1 MVWPFSS
8 KKRGVFD
15 DDPDYQQLPVE
26 QQSQLARDYAKEVI
40 QSDPDYIALP
50 KDLQTELLRDYFSE
64 NLPKPKE
71 SAPAPFG
78 SALEAYPELLKT
90 PLATGFQNVPA
101 EAVTEMVKAEREKS
115 LPEQL
120 GGLAEWSLIGG
131 PKALLG
137 PKPVP
142 LPSRIPA
149 INLLKPKITGI
160 KGKAPRGVPIP
171 RFFPPEPEILT
182 TKELAM
188 RKVPIPGLTAKE
200 KTAIIGQAERE
211 GGGYIVGKKPRLGS
225 ETVKTTLFPG
235 MEKKVKL
242 TPADVP
248 KTPLMPQR
256 VGPSISA
263 GGSLRPDIGKSQF
276 EIIQEEMAQAKGKPQ
291 YAGPREEFISTPEGT
306 IIPPE
311 GVAPLKLGDPNLSAF
326 EQAKK
331 QLGTVTGEPPIPP
344 KGKQPKPKK
353 TIPPVSLGETSQ
365 LPPVP
370 KFAKKAPDRA
380 PEWVYEQKEPIVY
393 QYEGYDPNV
402 KLHAYTA
409 QIQGGEALSHNNSSV
424 FITKNRLKS
433 GMVKPEDKIIGGPFA
448 TETKATLPT
457 KSPAAT
463 DEYADV
469 LEEFKEKPSKPP
481 KTELKRVFPGEL
493 EIDFMY
499 APGTQLISQI
509 RKVTEAIKADPG
521 IKKIVFL
528 PTGKAENIVRK
539 LGDIVK
545 THPDRPEQMFIS
557 RKDWLAKSGKIT
569 VEPPLPKEVIK
580 PMKGTPPTPEMLNKI
595 DNYIKESPGLPEQ
608 DKLSF
613 SYRQHFRIKGHQPS
627 QELSAYF
634 TQYGK
639 RRFTLGT
646 TTYDVPNTQEH
657 LTAFKELIS
666 KGSRRYGLP
675 LKDLQGIARIG
686 TLVGAGAGVMGLAV
700 LPKILT
706 PTLPHTETEER
717 LKKLAPAMQIPE
729 YKAPY
734 KQILPPITLKGLRA
748 KPGEPTIAE
757 VYPEVLKNKL
767 VGKLFTGEEPIS
779 VLPPSMIPKPEGLYK
794 TPGTKEYL
802 AQLGE
807 LAGSTLIA
815 PGRVVVG
822 KGQGVLRKKLAEVI
836 ARAKKEPIN
845 IEGYE
850 VDELL
855 GIPEKIAAGS
865 KATKL
870 RKQVTDRF
878 AGLELWERQIRN
890 IKDWAKVPAGK
901 SPYKLGR
908 LYAGRWGLVVDI
920 NKKLTN
926 ILYPLKKEKKD
937 FERLWLARRAEERLA
952 REIPTGNMTPE
963 KVSADITR
971 LTQKYGRETI
981 EQWDNNIE
989 AIVYTMDESILQP
1002 MRDTGLLSEQAY
1014 QAIITKNK
1022 KWAPFDVLSH
1032 LSEDPDRVFIGAEV
1046 FSVAS
1051 QDIVKAMKGLPASRQ
1066 ITSLYDALARRIPVA
1081 ISTIERNKVARAF
1094 LALVDDTPELK
1105 GVVVP
1110 KGQGAAPRGY
1120 GTITAYIG
1128 GKPQSYWVPSFMEDA
1143 MKHLRPQEVSLIGKI
1158 FAKSGHFFRA
1168 GVTTYNPVFII
1179 SNPVRDYR
1187 MAKLAAENGINLKEW
1202 IGGFKEALKYEFGF
1216 ESKFYAEIL
1225 ANKGGFA
1232 SWTQSLQKASTGAKQ
1247 LFESPLTKRIKIFS
1261 NPIAWIG
1268 RTSQAFELATRIAAS
1283 KRTFKATGSMLD
1295 AAWDARNATID
1306 FAKAGDL
1313 MKWANLYVPF
1323 LNARIQGIAN
1333 IARVAKT
1340 KPAHTAWVAATWGLA
1355 PALATWLY
1363 NQKYYAEEDKD
1374 IPQWLK
1380 DDYDY
1385 IIVGKEYD
1393 DRLERDV
1400 PKIAAFPKGDVG
1412 KIFGNPIIHALEY
1425 IKTREPEKIASF
1437 AAEWFSDISP
1447 IDIAGK
1453 EGKPSLLKAASSIV
1467 PPIAKGPLEV
1477 ATNLDWYRQT
1487 PLIPRRLEG
1496 ISPAEQYTER
1506 TPELFKKAGKITSRI
1521 GISPIELQHLARST
1535 GGEIIGQGISPIK
1548 TGEAIKRRFFRPAG
1562 GEREEKVWDILQGGK
1577 SSYKTARKK
1586 IQEAY
1591 HNYDR
1596 AEVNRLKRLANSQ
1609 ARESRQKLRD
1619 MDVYDLQNFGYK
1631 TAIQFEKAISFSEED
1646 LKRAKQDALRKK

>member
-1 MVWPFSS
+1 MALDIFEDEEF
-8 KKRGVFD
+8 KKQPRSVRED
-15 DDPDYQQLPVE
+15 VV
-26 QQSQLARDYAKEVI
+26 RNYAKQEI
-40 QSDPDYIALP
+40 AADPEFQTLP
-50 KDLQTELLRDYFSE
+50 PEERRGILQRYFKD
-64 NLPKPKE
+64 NLPEAVEEKPWQ
-71 SAPAPFG
+71 P

-90 PLATGFQNVPA
+90 PMADAFRDIPSETVTGIIEEERKKPLAARVG
-101 EAVTEMVKAEREKS
+101 E
-115 LPEQL
+115 
-120 GGLAEWSLIGG
+120 LAQWGMITG
-131 PKALLG
+131 PKTFMG
-137 PKPVP
+137 KMPVTPPPK
-142 LPSRIPA
+142 IPA

-160 KGKAPRGVPIP
+160 KGQAPRGVPIP

-182 TKELAM
+182 AKELAM
-188 RKVPIPGLTAKE
+188 RKVPIPDLTAKE
-200 KTAIIGQAERE
+200 KTAIIRQAERE
-211 GGGYIVGKKPRLGS
+211 GGGYIVGKKPNLGS

-242 TPADVP
+242 APADVP

-686 TLVGAGAGVMGLAV
+686 TLAGLGAGATGAAI

-706 PTLPHTETEER
+706 PNLPRTETEER

-729 YKAPY
+729 YKVPY

-779 VLPPSMIPKPEGLYK
+779 VLPPSMIPKPKGLYK
-794 TPGTKEYL
+794 TPGIKEYL

-920 NKKLTN
+920 NQKLTN

-952 REIPTGNMTPE
+952 LEIPTGNMTHE

-1202 IGGFKEALKYEFGF
+1202 IGRFKEALKYEFGF
-1216 ESKFYAEIL
+1216 
-1225 ANKGGFA
+1225 G
-1232 SWTQSLQKASTGAKQ
+1232 
-1247 LFESPLTKRIKIFS
+1247 
-1261 NPIAWIG
+1261 
-1268 RTSQAFELATRIAAS
+1268 
-1283 KRTFKATGSMLD
+1283 
-1295 AAWDARNATID
+1295 
-1306 FAKAGDL
+1306 
-1313 MKWANLYVPF
+1313 
-1323 LNARIQGIAN
+1323 
-1333 IARVAKT
+1333 
-1340 KPAHTAWVAATWGLA
+1340 
-1355 PALATWLY
+1355 
-1363 NQKYYAEEDKD
+1363 
-1374 IPQWLK
+1374 
-1380 DDYDY
+1380 
-1385 IIVGKEYD
+1385 
-1393 DRLERDV
+1393 
-1400 PKIAAFPKGDVG
+1400 
-1412 KIFGNPIIHALEY
+1412 
-1425 IKTREPEKIASF
+1425 
-1437 AAEWFSDISP
+1437 
-1447 IDIAGK
+1447 
-1453 EGKPSLLKAASSIV
+1453 
-1467 PPIAKGPLEV
+1467 
-1477 ATNLDWYRQT
+1477 
-1487 PLIPRRLEG
+1487 
-1496 ISPAEQYTER
+1496 
-1506 TPELFKKAGKITSRI
+1506 
-1521 GISPIELQHLARST
+1521 
-1535 GGEIIGQGISPIK
+1535 
-1548 TGEAIKRRFFRPAG
+1548 
-1562 GEREEKVWDILQGGK
+1562 
-1577 SSYKTARKK
+1577 
-1586 IQEAY
+1586 
-1591 HNYDR
+1591 
-1596 AEVNRLKRLANSQ
+1596 
-1609 ARESRQKLRD
+1609 
-1619 MDVYDLQNFGYK
+1619 
-1631 TAIQFEKAISFSEED
+1631 
-1646 LKRAKQDALRKK
+1646 